1 MRQEARIE
9 IWPARH
15 GPGTRTRTLVAAALA
30 GVVIAACG
38 GTPAPSGGG
47 GTSGTSTT
55 LKPAGNVYFLSTQGQ
70 PVDEAQNMRQQV
82 LAGFNG
88 QVTFDSAPT
97 STQDIQT
104 VQAQAQAGKG
114 TVDVLGFLHG
124 EMSTVQKTDA
134 LEDLTPLL
142 QRLEKTRQF
151 DPKLVQLGKL
161 GTSKQ
166 YYIPWMQATYF
177 MVANK
182 TALQYL
188 PKGANVNSLSYDQ
201 LVQWAANAEKATGQK
216 LFGLPANTATGGGLV
231 KRFVQGYLMP
241 AYTGTEVTGFKSQ
254 GAVQAWQMMRRLW
267 QHTSP
272 QSPTYSIM
280 QTPLLSGEV
289 QIAWDHQAR
298 LIQALNQTSQFV
310 AFPAP
315 RGPKGLGYEPVVAG
329 LAIPKTAP
337 NKNGA
342 EELIDHLTRP
352 ANQVKTAGVLAF
364 FPTVANAKIS
374 GSQAGLAAE
383 AQVTAKQSGA
393 PNTVPALLPVGLGT
407 QGTPFD
413 NVYNTTFERIVLR
426 DENIQ
431 TVLDDEATKLQQ
443 LLIQA
448 GAPCWP
454 PDKPSSGPC
463 QIA

>member
-1 MRQEARIE
+1 MVKGTHRATPGFSAR
-9 IWPARH
+9 
-15 GPGTRTRTLVAAALA
+15 GLTAALA
-30 GVVIAACG
+30 AGVLLAACG
-38 GTPAPSGGG
+38 GTPAPTG
-47 GTSGTSTT
+47 GTGTGGAGTT
-55 LKPAGNVYFLSTQGQ
+55 SKPAGSVYFLSTQGM

-88 QVTFDSAPT
+88 QVTFDSSNT

-124 EMSTVQKTDA
+124 EMSTVQKAND

-142 QRLEKTRQF
+142 QQLQKSRQF
-151 DPKLVQLGKL
+151 DSKLLQLGKL
-161 GTSKQ
+161 GTGKQ

-177 MVANK
+177 MVASRA
-182 TALQYL
+182 ALQYL
-188 PKGANVNSLSYDQ
+188 SKGASVDNLTYDQ
-201 LVQWAANAEKATGQK
+201 LVQWAANAQKATGQK

-241 AYTGTEVTGFKSQ
+241 AYTGTEVTGFKSP

-267 QHTSP
+267 QYTSP

-298 LIQALNQTSQFV
+298 LIQALNQSGQFV

-315 RGPKGLGYEPVVAG
+315 HGPKGVGYEPVVAG
-329 LAIPKTAP
+329 LAIPRTAP
-337 NKNGA
+337 NKKGA
-342 EELIDHLTRP
+342 ELLIDYLTKP
-352 ANQVKTAGVLAF
+352 ANQAKTATVLAF
-364 FPTVANAKIS
+364 FPTVANASIPA
-374 GSQAGLAAE
+374 GAQPGLAAE
-383 AQVTAKQSGA
+383 AKVTAKQSA
-393 PNTVPALLPVGLGT
+393 AKNAIPALLPVGIGA

-426 DENIQ
+426 NEDIQ
-431 TVLDDEATKLQQ
+431 TVLNEEANQLQQ
-443 LLIQA
+443 LLNQA

>member
-1 MRQEARIE
+1 MGKGKHRSRLGLSSRGLTVGVA
-9 IWPARH
+9 A
-15 GPGTRTRTLVAAALA
+15 TLVL
-30 GVVIAACG
+30 AACG
-38 GTPAPSGGG
+38 GTPAPTGGPGAG
-47 GTSGTSTT
+47 GTGTSSA
-55 LKPAGNVYFLSTQGQ
+55 PAGSVYFLSTQGM

-88 QVTFDSAPT
+88 QVTFDSSNT
-97 STQDIQT
+97 STQQIQT

-124 EMSTVQKTDA
+124 EMSTVQKAND

-142 QRLEKTRQF
+142 NQLEKTRRF

-161 GTSKQ
+161 GTGRQ

-177 MVANK
+177 MVANRS
-182 TALQYL
+182 ALRYL
-188 PKGANVNSLSYDQ
+188 PKGATIDNLTYDQ

-216 LFGLPANTATGGGLV
+216 LFGLPANTATGGGLI

-241 AYTGTEVTGFKSQ
+241 AYTGSEVTGFKSQ
-254 GAVQAWQMMRRLW
+254 GAVQAWQMLRRLW
-267 QHTSP
+267 QYTSP

-298 LIQALNQTSQFV
+298 LIQALDQSGQFV

-337 NKNGA
+337 NKKGA
-342 EELIDHLTRP
+342 QLLIDYLTKP
-352 ANQVKTAGVLAF
+352 QNQAKTANVLAF
-364 FPTVANAKIS
+364 FPTVSGARLS
-374 GSQAGLAAE
+374 GSSQPGLAAE
-383 AQVTAKQSGA
+383 A
-393 PNTVPALLPVGLGT
+393 LGRAAARY
-407 QGTPFD
+407 FL
-413 NVYNTTFERIVLR
+413 N
-426 DENIQ
+426 
-431 TVLDDEATKLQQ
+431 
-443 LLIQA
+443 
-448 GAPCWP
+448 
-454 PDKPSSGPC
+454 
-463 QIA
+463 

>member
-1 MRQEARIE
+1 MGKGKHRSRLGLSS
-9 IWPARH
+9 R
-15 GPGTRTRTLVAAALA
+15 GLTVGVAATLCL
-30 GVVIAACG
+30 AACG
-38 GTPAPSGGG
+38 GTPAPTGGPGAG
-47 GTSGTSTT
+47 GTGTSSA
-55 LKPAGNVYFLSTQGQ
+55 PAGSVYFLSTQGM

-88 QVTFDSAPT
+88 QVTFDSSNT
-97 STQDIQT
+97 STQQIQT

-124 EMSTVQKTDA
+124 EMSTVQKAND

-142 QRLEKTRQF
+142 NQLEKTRRF

-161 GTSKQ
+161 GTGRQ
-166 YYIPWMQATYF
+166 YYIPWVQATYF
-177 MVANK
+177 MVANRS
-182 TALQYL
+182 ALRYL
-188 PKGANVNSLSYDQ
+188 PKGATIDNLTYDQ

-216 LFGLPANTATGGGLV
+216 LFGLPANTATGGGLI

-241 AYTGTEVTGFKSQ
+241 AYTGSEVTGFKSQ
-254 GAVQAWQMMRRLW
+254 GAVQAWQMLRRLW
-267 QHTSP
+267 QYTSP

-298 LIQALNQTSQFV
+298 LIQALDQSGQFV

-329 LAIPKTAP
+329 LAIPRTAP
-337 NKNGA
+337 NKKGA
-342 EELIDHLTRP
+342 QLLIDHLTRP
-352 ANQVKTAGVLAF
+352 QNQARTANVLAF
-364 FPTVANAKIS
+364 FPTVAGARIS
-374 GSQAGLAAE
+374 GSSQPGLAAE

-393 PNTVPALLPVGLGT
+393 RNTVPALLPVGLGT

-426 DENIQ
+426 NEDIQ
-431 TVLDDEATKLQQ
+431 TVLGDEANKLQQ
-443 LLIQA
+443 LLDQA

-463 QIA
+463 QIM